1 MYTIYRLVPAS
12 GTTWG
17 GGGGV
22 GWDVDVHVALRQDVN
37 VHVNLRQQWMLRT
50 CGVGGEGWD
59 VNVHVTLRQDVNV
72 HEPRKPELGW

>member
-1 MYTIYRLVPAS
+1 MWQEGLDIYIYIYLFIYLSIYLFIYTHTIYSIYRLVPAS

-22 GWDVDVHVALRQDVN
+22 
-37 VHVNLRQQWMLRT
+37 
-50 CGVGGEGWD
+50 GWD

>member
-1 MYTIYRLVPAS
+1 MYGFVQIRTPRIHWLSIMLLFHFHYIYIHICIYRLVPAS

-22 GWDVDVHVALRQDVN
+22 
-37 VHVNLRQQWMLRT
+37 
-50 CGVGGEGWD
+50 GWD

>member
-1 MYTIYRLVPAS
+1 MYIYIYMCIYRLVPAS

-17 GGGGV
+17 GGGG
-22 GWDVDVHVALRQDVN
+22 G
-37 VHVNLRQQWMLRT
+37 
-50 CGVGGEGWD
+50 GWD

>member
-1 MYTIYRLVPAS
+1 MSIVYIGSSPLLEPH
-12 GTTWG
+12 

-22 GWDVDVHVALRQDVN
+22 GWDVNVHVTLRQDVN

-50 CGVGGEGWD
+50 CGVGGVGWD